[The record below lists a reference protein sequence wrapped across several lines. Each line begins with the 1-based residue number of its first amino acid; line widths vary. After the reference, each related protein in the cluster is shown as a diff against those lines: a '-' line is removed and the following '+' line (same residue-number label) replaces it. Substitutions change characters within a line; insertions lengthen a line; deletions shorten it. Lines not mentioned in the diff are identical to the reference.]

1 MTTKTLATS
10 YLMKDKKSLQTVRQE
25 LSVYGIRVV
34 SNEDVAIFSLTHGTK
49 NTEMNI
55 YKRECNGLI
64 LDIEGNPLVVPPRSL
79 KYNIDTA
86 TANKFIHQG
95 LYHIYKVEDG
105 TSFNLYFRKKWTIS
119 TMRGYDMNNV
129 KWGNSATYQ
138 EIISECLEQIG
149 LTWDNFVDKLDP
161 SHCYS
166 FGFKHPHMHKFR
178 EGKDCDIYKLW
189 FIQSVITDPNNADF
203 LWANSVC
210 PIAII
215 PSQEMHTNAVANIRD
230 LYKKSADSLTVFKE
244 TGEVC
249 YGFILRSV
257 NVEVTH
263 NHSDLFIES
272 SLMRYIRKFCYD
284 NKIIDMCHT
293 NRWDKNTAISLH
305 AFLDKP
311 NYETF
316 KLLFGSQFEKYTS
329 KYEEIFTD
337 IINSMVAKS
346 RDDNAPIS
354 SIAETFLTMFHSK
367 IRYNVSKLSD
377 TELKKTYNDYL
388 IHPDL
393 IYIIMS
399 EITHVDQTP

>member
-10 YLMKDKKSLQTVRQE
+10 YLMQSKKSLQSVRQE

-34 SNEDVAIFSLTHGTK
+34 SNEDVVIFSLAHGTK
-49 NTEMNI
+49 NIEMNV

-64 LDIEGNPLVVPPRSL
+64 LDTGGNPLVVPPRSL
-79 KYNIDTA
+79 KYNIDTT

-105 TSFNLYFRKKWTIS
+105 TSFNLYFKNKWTIS

-149 LTWDNFVDKLDP
+149 LTWDNFIDKLDP
-161 SHCYS
+161 KCCYS

-178 EGKDCDIYKLW
+178 EGKDSDIYKLW
-189 FIQSVITDPNNADF
+189 FIQSVITDPQHTDF

-215 PSQEMHTNAVANIRD
+215 PSQETHTGAVANIRD
-230 LYKKSADSLTVFKE
+230 LYKKSADSLTTFSS

-284 NKIIDMCHT
+284 NKIIDMCHG
-293 NRWDKNTAISLH
+293 NQWDKDTAISLH
-305 AFLDKP
+305 AYLDRP

-316 KLLFGSQFEKYTS
+316 TLLFSEQFNRYTMKY
-329 KYEEIFTD
+329 YEIIED
-337 IINSMVAKS
+337 IVNNMVKKS
-346 RDDNAPIS
+346 RNNDAEIS
-354 SIAETFLTMFHSK
+354 SVADTFLTMFHSK
-367 IRYNVSKLSD
+367 IRYNVSNLTD
-377 TELKKTYNDYL
+377 EELKKTYKDY
-388 IHPDL
+388 ISHTDFID
-393 IYIIMS
+393 IYMG
-399 EITHVDQTP
+399 EMNQC

>member
-10 YLMKDKKSLQTVRQE
+10 YLMQSKKTLQNVRQE

-34 SNEDVAIFSLTHGTK
+34 SNDDVAIFSLAHGTK
-49 NTEMNI
+49 NIEMNV

-64 LDIEGNPLVVPPRSL
+64 LDLDGNPLVVPPRSL
-79 KYNIDTA
+79 KYNIDTT

-105 TSFNLYFRKKWTIS
+105 TSFNLYYRNKWTIS

-138 EIISECLEQIG
+138 EIICECLDQIG
-149 LTWDNFVDKLDP
+149 LTWENFIDKLNP

-178 EGKDCDIYKLW
+178 EGKDCEIYKIW
-189 FIQSVITDPNNADF
+189 FIQSVVTDNKHNDF
-203 LWANSVC
+203 LWANNIC

-215 PSQEMHTNAVANIRD
+215 PSQEMHSNAVANIRD
-230 LYKKSADSLTVFKE
+230 LYKKSADSLKSFAE

-257 NVEVTH
+257 NVEVTN

-284 NKIIDMCHT
+284 NKIIDMCHA
-293 NRWDKNTAISLH
+293 NNWDKDTAISLH
-305 AFLDKP
+305 AYLDRP
-311 NYETF
+311 NYDTF
-316 KLLFGSQFEKYTS
+316 SLLFKEQFARYTS
-329 KYEEIFTD
+329 KYCEIIED
-337 IINSMVAKS
+337 VVKNMIKKS
-346 RDDNAPIS
+346 RNDKSEIS
-354 SIAETFLTMFHSK
+354 SLADLFLTMFHSK
-367 IRYNVSKLSD
+367 IRYNVSKLTD
-377 TELKKTYNDYL
+377 EELLKTYTDYL
-388 IHPDL
+388 THPDFIDIFMEEL
-393 IYIIMS
+393 
-399 EITHVDQTP
+399 TRGQ